1 MMTKVTDYLENNKQR
16 QLSELMELLKIPSV
30 STDPNHKDD
39 LKEAANYIIE
49 QLKALGFKTELRPTK
64 GHPIVLAE
72 YFVNQKLPTVLIY
85 GHYDVQPVGPISEWD
100 NPPFEPRII
109 DEKIYARGASDD
121 KGQIFA
127 HIKAVE
133 ALIKTTN
140 TLPLNIKF
148 LIEGEEEIGSP
159 NLGPFLE
166 QEKLKLACDLVIIS
180 DSAMIA
186 PNTPTITYGL
196 KGLAYIE
203 LEVIAANRDLHS
215 GAYGGGVPNPINE
228 LAKIIAQLH
237 DKNGKITV
245 PGFYDDVIEIS
256 ATEKAAFKK
265 VPFDEKEFAEEI
277 ALKGTPGEHGYTV
290 LERIW
295 ARPTLDVNGIKGGF
309 QGKGAKTVI
318 AAKASA
324 KISCRLVSNQDPKDI
339 TKKLIKYIEDIAPN
353 YVTVIARDL
362 HGAKTALSPLDSK
375 AVKLTAKAL
384 EKSFD
389 KEVVFARTGGSIP
402 IVNNFQEELGVDVVL
417 VGFGLENDGAHSLN
431 EKFDLKNYYDAIK
444 ASTEILNELNN
455 F

>member
-1 MMTKVTDYLENNKQR
+1 MFSYLKNNKER
-16 QLSELMELLKIPSV
+16 QLNELIELLKIPSV
-30 STDPNHKDD
+30 STDVNHNDD
-39 LKEAANYIIE
+39 LVRAANYLIN
-49 QLKALGFKTELRPTK
+49 QLDDLGFATELRATA
-64 GHPIVLAE
+64 GHPIVLAN
-72 YFVNQKLPTVLIY
+72 YIVDKSLPTVLIY
-85 GHYDVQPVGPISEWD
+85 GHYDVQPVDPISEWS
-100 NPPFEPRII
+100 NPPFEPTIK
-109 DEKIYARGASDD
+109 DGKIFARGSSDD

-133 ALIKTTN
+133 ALIKTTD
-140 TLPLNIKF
+140 TLPVNVKF

-159 NLGPFLE
+159 NLGPFLI
-166 QEKLKLACDLVIIS
+166 QEKENLACELVLIS

-186 PNTPTITYGL
+186 PDTPTITYGL

-215 GAYGGGVPNPINE
+215 GAYGGGVPNPINV
-228 LAKIIAQLH
+228 LAKMIASLH
-237 DKNGKITV
+237 DENGKITV

-256 ATEKAAFKK
+256 VQEKAAFEK

-277 ALKGTPGEHGYTV
+277 ALKGTPGEAGYTV

-309 QGKGAKTVI
+309 QGEGAKTVI
-318 AAKASA
+318 ASKASA

-339 TKKLIKYIEDIAPN
+339 TKKLIKHLEDIAPS
-353 YVTVIARDL
+353 YVSIKAIDL

-384 EKSFD
+384 EKAFG
-389 KEVVFARTGGSIP
+389 KEVIFARTGGSIP

-417 VGFGLENDGAHSLN
+417 VGFGLENDGAHSPN
-431 EKFDLKNYYDAIK
+431 EKFELSNYYSAIN
-444 ASTEILNELNN
+444 ASTEILTELAK

>member
-1 MMTKVTDYLENNKQR
+1 MFSYLKNNKER
-16 QLSELMELLKIPSV
+16 QLNELIELLKIPSV
-30 STDPNHKDD
+30 STDVNHNDD
-39 LKEAANYIIE
+39 LVRAANYLIN
-49 QLKALGFKTELRPTK
+49 QLDDLGFATELRATA
-64 GHPIVLAE
+64 GHPIVLAN
-72 YFVNQKLPTVLIY
+72 YIVDKSLPTVLIY
-85 GHYDVQPVGPISEWD
+85 GHYDVQPVDPISEWS
-100 NPPFEPRII
+100 NPPFEPTIK
-109 DEKIYARGASDD
+109 DGKIFARGSSDD

-133 ALIKTTN
+133 ALIKTTD
-140 TLPLNIKF
+140 TLPVNVKF

-159 NLGPFLE
+159 NLGPFLI
-166 QEKLKLACDLVIIS
+166 QEKENLACELVLIS

-186 PNTPTITYGL
+186 PDTPTITYGL

-215 GAYGGGVPNPINE
+215 GAYGGGVPNPINV
-228 LAKIIAQLH
+228 LAKMIASLH
-237 DKNGKITV
+237 DENGKITV

-256 ATEKAAFKK
+256 SQEKAAFEK

-277 ALKGTPGEHGYTV
+277 ALKGTPGEAGYTV

-309 QGKGAKTVI
+309 QGEGAKTVI
-318 AAKASA
+318 ASKASA

-339 TKKLIKYIEDIAPN
+339 TKKLIKHLEDIAPS
-353 YVTVIARDL
+353 YVSIKAIDL

-384 EKSFD
+384 EKAFG
-389 KEVVFARTGGSIP
+389 KEVIFARTGGSIP

-417 VGFGLENDGAHSLN
+417 VGFGLENDGAHSPN
-431 EKFDLKNYYDAIK
+431 EKFELSNYYSAIN
-444 ASTEILNELNN
+444 ASTEILTELAK